1 MHSNF
6 FIMQIFS
13 GAIDGLHVTLTHVE
27 ADVAQG
33 LPAFSVVGL
42 GDASIKEAR
51 ERIRPAIK
59 KSGFSY
65 PLRRMVVNLSPAHV
79 KKHGSHFDLPI
90 ALSILYS
97 SGQIHQPNFKK
108 IFCIGEL
115 NLNGNVRGV
124 PGVLALVHFAKK
136 RGFNDVIVPFENA
149 HEANII
155 DDINIHPAKNI
166 KEVLQILQGR
176 IIEKPIV
183 KRSTKSRF
191 KGIDMSEIF
200 GHQAQKRALEI
211 AIAGRHHICLVG
223 SPGTG
228 KTMLAKALP
237 GIMPRL
243 SLADSLE
250 VSMIYSLAN
259 KTHHD
264 SFPIQFRPFRHVHH
278 STSSVTLIGGGS
290 PVTFGQATLAHKG
303 ILFLDEFAEF
313 SRKQLESLR
322 EPLQEGVVRLG
333 RHGKMRVFPAD
344 FQLVA
349 AMNPCP
355 CGYYGDS
362 VKNCLCTQY
371 QIKRFYKKLSGPIV
385 DRIDMMIDVPRIK
398 NHKIRQGNNEKSKDI
413 RKRVEKA
420 WLIQQKR
427 GLNNS
432 AIQLKDIGKSIIL
445 SSVASK
451 FINLVNEKM
460 DLSPRSYLSIMR
472 VAQTIA
478 DLEKS
483 AEIQKEHIAEA
494 VQYKKSFIY

>member
-1 MHSNF
+1 
-6 FIMQIFS
+6 MQIFS
-13 GAIDGLHVTLTHVE
+13 AAIDGLHLTLTHVE
-27 ADVAQG
+27 ADIAQG
-33 LPAFSVVGL
+33 LPMFSIVGL
-42 GDASIKEAR
+42 GDISIKEAR

-59 KSGFSY
+59 KSGYSY
-65 PLRRMVVNLSPAHV
+65 PIRRMVVNLSPAHV

-90 ALSILYS
+90 ALSVLHE
-97 SGQIHQPNFKK
+97 SGQINQACFKK

-115 NLNGNVRGV
+115 TLNGDLRGV

-149 HEANII
+149 REANII
-155 DDINIHPAKNI
+155 NEIHIYPAKNL
-166 KEVLQILQGR
+166 KEATQILHGEFFEAPLVAQS
-176 IIEKPIV
+176 K
-183 KRSTKSRF
+183 KSRF
-191 KGIDMSEIF
+191 KGIDMSEIY
-200 GHQAQKRALEI
+200 GHRAQKRALEI
-211 AIAGRHHICLVG
+211 AVAGRHHICLVG

-243 SLADSLE
+243 ESADSLE

-259 KTHHD
+259 KASLD

-290 PVTFGQATLAHKG
+290 PVKFGQTTLAHKG

-333 RHGKMRVFPAD
+333 RHGKMRVLPAD

-362 VKNCLCTQY
+362 IKNCLCTPY
-371 QIKRFYKKLSGPIV
+371 QIKRFYKKLSGPII
-385 DRIDMMIDVPRIK
+385 DRIDMVIDVPRIK
-398 NHKIRQGNNEKSKDI
+398 THHIKSDSQNEKSSVI

-420 WLIQQKR
+420 WFVQQKR
-427 GLNNS
+427 GLLNS
-432 AIQLKDIGKSIIL
+432 AIQLKDIGTKVL
-445 SSVASK
+445 LTDEAGK
-451 FINLVNEKM
+451 FIHLVNEKM
-460 DLSPRSYLSIMR
+460 DLSTRSYLSIIR

-478 DLEKS
+478 DLDQS
-483 AEIQKEHIAEA
+483 QEIQKAYIAEA
-494 VQYKKSFIY
+494 VQYKKNFIY